1 MGQYD
6 IALRHVVQHHGT
18 DLARVLLPRFPVES
32 ATWVETQLAARE
44 RRLDKALEVRG
55 QGRRQLLQIEL
66 AVRARRTLAYRMFEY
81 AAQLVMAEH
90 AAADNPGSGE
100 QEEDE
105 PNDAELDD
113 LEELGDAFDAGEDHE
128 EAAPVPV
135 ESAAILLSGRRKRW
149 PTRARFRTSAPGCRF
164 SGQSFCIEAVYQRTV
179 AELWSRPGTFWLVFT
194 PLALDA
200 NRESLRQVIEEIRR
214 REPCEED
221 RADLYA
227 ALLVLAELDPWKH
240 NLRKEVEMLVQE
252 LDVESIMKSQTLRK
266 VFEEG
271 MEKGIE
277 KGIERGVEKG
287 RQQLLEEML
296 RTLLVR
302 HLQRDLTPA
311 EQAALSAKASTLDGQ
326 QAAEAMRSLDGD
338 ALRTWLLGPDTA

>member
-1 MGQYD
+1 MARPPRPDRRGTTSPR
-6 IALRHVVQHHGT
+6 RH
-18 DLARVLLPRFPVES
+18 
-32 ATWVETQLAARE
+32 
-44 RRLDKALEVRG
+44 RG
-55 QGRRQLLQIEL
+55 QG
-66 AVRARRTLAYRMFEY
+66 
-81 AAQLVMAEH
+81 
-90 AAADNPGSGE
+90 
-100 QEEDE
+100 
-105 PNDAELDD
+105 
-113 LEELGDAFDAGEDHE
+113 
-128 EAAPVPV
+128 
-135 ESAAILLSGRRKRW
+135 KRW

-164 SGQSFCIEAVYQRTV
+164 SGQSFRIEAVYQRTV

-194 PLALDA
+194 PLAIDA

-214 REPCEED
+214 REPSEED

-277 KGIERGVEKG
+277 KGVEKG
-287 RQQLLEEML
+287 RQQILEEML

-302 HLQRDLTPA
+302 HLQRDLTPP

>member
-6 IALRHVVQHHGT
+6 IALRHVVQHHGR

-32 ATWVETQLAARE
+32 AIWVDTQLAARE

-90 AAADNPGSGE
+90 ATAAGDTGSGE
-100 QEEDE
+100 QKEPEEED
-105 PNDAELDD
+105 LDD
-113 LEELGDAFDAGEDHE
+113 LEDLDEAMEDAEEHE
-128 EAAPVPV
+128 QAAAVPV

-149 PTRARFRTSAPGCRF
+149 PARARFRTSAPGCRF
-164 SGQSFCIEAVYQRTV
+164 SGQSFRIEAVYQRTI
-179 AELWSRPGTFWLVFT
+179 AELWSRPGSFWLVFT
-194 PLALDA
+194 PLAVDA
-200 NRESLRQVIEEIRR
+200 KRESMRQVIEEIRR
-214 REPCEED
+214 REPSEED

-227 ALLVLAELDPWKH
+227 AMLVLAELDPWKH

-271 MEKGIE
+271 MGKGIE
-277 KGIERGVEKG
+277 KG
-287 RQQLLEEML
+287 RQQILEEML
-296 RTLLVR
+296 RALLVR
-302 HLQRDLTPA
+302 HLQRDLTPP
-311 EQAALSAKASTLDGQ
+311 EQAALAAKASTLDGQ
-326 QAAEAMRSLDGD
+326 QAADALRTLDGD
-338 ALRTWLLGPDTA
+338 ALRTWLLGPDAA